1 MNPAFNLILFMG
13 YVIATSRSSLR
24 RSRTPIIRCF
34 SSENS
39 FEFSLRRNS
48 GDGTLEV
55 QTPLFPVAF
64 RIDLSSSQVDR
75 RLKQAKS
82 ELVTRAIGSS
92 RLVVDLTAGLGRDA
106 LTLAAT
112 GRCVLMF
119 ERNPS
124 LHALLEDAL
133 VRLQHHQPMLRQRL
147 HLFPRPVDS
156 THLPT
161 LLSAVRDS
169 ITTTATAP
177 QLNWE
182 QGQKVLREMG
192 SFAVFLDPMYP
203 TAPDERTAK
212 SRKETQI
219 LHLLTRTTEPRY
231 SADNPGAIAEEESS
245 LFRAACALHSLGATK
260 IVVKRGRKDRALLVG
275 AGSGGD
281 IRFPLE
287 SSERIVGS
295 TQRFDVYLAQSP

>member
-1 MNPAFNLILFMG
+1 MNPAFNLILIMG
-13 YVIATSRSSLR
+13 YVLATSRSSLR
-24 RSRTPIIRCF
+24 RSRTPIGRCF
-34 SSENS
+34 ASDDSVG
-39 FEFSLRRNS
+39 FSLRRHS

-55 QTPLFPVAF
+55 HTPLFPVAF

-133 VRLQHHQPMLRQRL
+133 VRLQHHQPKLRQRL

-161 LLSAVRDS
+161 LLEAVRGS
-169 ITTTATAP
+169 ITATATAS
-177 QLNWE
+177 QLKWE
-182 QGQKVLREMG
+182 QGQKVLRETG

-212 SRKETQI
+212 SRKDTQI
-219 LHLLTRTTEPRY
+219 LHLLTRATEPRY
-231 SADNPGAIAEEESS
+231 SAEDPGAIVEEESS
-245 LFRAACALHSLGATK
+245 LFHAACALHSLGATK

-275 AGSGGD
+275 HGSGD
-281 IRFPLE
+281 HIQFPLE
-287 SSERIVGS
+287 SSEKIVGS